1 MSRRHSQISIIVPAK
16 NEEKNLPFVFA
27 KLQHVLKKLGRSEV
41 IVVDG
46 HSTDRTRKIA
56 REFGF
61 QVVTDH
67 SKGKGDAIRV
77 GAGHAHGDILVFIDA
92 DGSHDPNDIKKLLG
106 PILYQNMDHVSGS
119 RMLGGSEELYKNVG
133 QAIRLWGSTLITLLV
148 NYHFKVRL
156 TDCQNGFRAIKK
168 DVFYKLNSREN
179 ITTIEQEMVIKTL
192 KKGFKLIEVPTHE
205 YERKSGES
213 HINILKVGPRYIYS
227 CLKYLFF

>member
-1 MSRRHSQISIIVPAK
+1 MITNPKISIIICAK
-16 NEEKNLPFVFA
+16 NEEKNLPWVLNRINKLIA
-27 KLQHVLKKLGRSEV
+27 KLKKTE
-41 IVVDG
+41 IIIVDG
-46 HSTDRTRKIA
+46 HSTDRTRKIT

-61 QVVTDH
+61 QIVSDH
-67 SKGKGDAIRV
+67 GKGKGDAIRV
-77 GAGHAHGDILVFIDA
+77 GAEHAHGDVLVFIDA
-92 DGSHDPNDIKKLLG
+92 DGSHNPNDIKKLLN

-119 RMLGGSEELYKNVG
+119 RMLGGSQELYKNVG
-133 QAIRLWGSTLITLLV
+133 QVIRLWGSTIITLLV

-168 DVFYKLNSREN
+168 EVFLKLNLREN

-192 KKGFKLIEVPTHE
+192 KKGFKLTEVPTHE
-205 YERKSGES
+205 YERKFGES